1 VNPISYSPTH
11 FSIIGGMPL
20 MAASETVNA
29 LQIGRCRILSCQ
41 HNIDEVNDGVGEF
54 VSMVM

>member
-1 VNPISYSPTH
+1 VNPISYSPIH

-29 LQIGRCRILSCQ
+29 LQIRHCHILSCQ

-54 VSMVM
+54 VQMVM